1 MASCNGRLTLIPV
14 VNDSGNENGIGKM
27 RNIFLVGALVVVLA
41 ASGCADMSDTEQ
53 RAGSGAAI
61 GAAGG
66 AVIGALSG
74 STLAGAAIGA
84 GVGLVGG
91 LMVDKREKD
100 KEKSYQ
106 DGYEAGQQAQ

>member
-1 MASCNGRLTLIPV
+1 MASCNGRLIPIPV
-14 VNDSGNENGIGKM
+14 VNDPKKENWIGTM
-27 RNIFLVGALVVVLA
+27 RSIFLVGALVFALVS
-41 ASGCADMSDTEQ
+41 SGCAGMSDTEQ

-74 STLAGAAIGA
+74 STLMGAAIGA
-84 GVGLVGG
+84 GVGMVGG

-100 KEKSYQ
+100 KENAYQ
-106 DGYEAGQQAQ
+106 DGYEAGQQAP

>member
-1 MASCNGRLTLIPV
+1 MASCKWRLTLIPV
-14 VNDSGNENGIGKM
+14 VNEPKNENWIDTM
-27 RNIFLVGALVVVLA
+27 RSIFLVGALVFAVVS
-41 ASGCADMSDTEQ
+41 SGCAGMSDTEQ

-61 GAAGG
+61 GAGAG

-74 STLAGAAIGA
+74 STLTGAAIGA
-84 GVGLVGG
+84 GAGLVGG

-100 KEKSYQ
+100 KEKAYQ